1 MKGRVGETE
10 VGRLKGCTGTN
21 RDCDLPWGTE
31 LGTEPILRGFQEGCP
46 AVPDSVLAWVPVG
59 LAPGLLEHSC
69 RLVGLGGSG
78 GRVGVGKRI
87 KAERARPAAEATALW
102 ACVRPAGRRWPR
114 RDPRPRPTRGC
125 EGVPERLS
133 RLWPRR
139 KDAAQPQGVRRR
151 WRGAFPWGAKATS
164 TSFEPESNQ
173 RPKDDHTC
181 RIYSPPLYQLSYRRV
196 RATKRPG
203 TLLSPEMPQHLTGTP
218 EVRPSGLVGSPFEET
233 GALTARAPGEGARTR
248 QSCGVAA
255 ARAWWWPASGRRVS
269 RCLVSSPPSLFLQ
282 VGTAA

>member
-139 KDAAQPQGVRRR
+139 KEAALPQGVGRG
-151 WRGAFPWGAKATS
+151 RGAGGGVPFPGAQKQPAPPSSRNRTSDLRMTTRVGSTVLRS
-164 TSFEPESNQ
+164 TS
-173 RPKDDHTC
+173 
-181 RIYSPPLYQLSYRRV
+181 
-196 RATKRPG
+196 
-203 TLLSPEMPQHLTGTP
+203 
-218 EVRPSGLVGSPFEET
+218 
-233 GALTARAPGEGARTR
+233 
-248 QSCGVAA
+248 
-255 ARAWWWPASGRRVS
+255 
-269 RCLVSSPPSLFLQ
+269 
-282 VGTAA
+282 